1 MTSTT
6 ELQHGD
12 ATSSSNDSFLQ
23 GVKDCVPTLL
33 GYISIGLAFGGVVG
47 SASGLSVLEIALLTI
62 LIYAGS
68 AQFIFCALLLTSS
81 PASAIIVT
89 IFVVNLRHLLMSLT
103 LAPHFT
109 RYSMLR
115 NVGFGTLLTDET
127 FGVAVTKQ
135 MQTGKLYGKWM
146 DGLNLTAYIFWILS
160 CVTGAFLGQWVA
172 NPEKWGGLDFALIAM
187 FVALLVLQLSSVGK
201 SKIMQYIKLIGYMAV
216 IMYGLSYVVPSHV
229 AVLLATV
236 IVATIGGVVTDK

>member
-6 ELQHGD
+6 DFHNEST
-12 ATSSSNDSFLQ
+12 TSTDDSFIQ
-23 GVKDCVPTLL
+23 GIKDCVPTLL
-33 GYISIGLAFGGVVG
+33 GYISIGLAFGVVG
-47 SASGLSVLEIALLTI
+47 SASGLSVVEIALLTI
-62 LIYAGS
+62 LVYAGS

-135 MQTGKLYGKWM
+135 MQRGKLHGRWM
-146 DGLNLTAYIFWILS
+146 DGLNITAYLFWILS
-160 CVTGAFLGQWVA
+160 CVAGAFLGQWVA
-172 NPEKWGGLDFALIAM
+172 NPEKWGLDFALIAM
-187 FVALLVLQLSSVGK
+187 FVALLVLQLSSVSK
-201 SKIMQYIKLIGYMAV
+201 NKIMHYLMLIGYMMV
-216 IMYGLSYVVPSHV
+216 IMYGLSYVVPSHL

-236 IVATIGGVVTDK
+236 IVATIGVVTDK

>member
-6 ELQHGD
+6 ELHHD
-12 ATSSSNDSFLQ
+12 PATNSPNDSFIQ

-33 GYISIGLAFGGVVG
+33 GYISIGLAFGVVG

-172 NPEKWGGLDFALIAM
+172 NPEQWGLDFALVAM
-187 FVALLVLQLSSVGK
+187 FVALLVLQWSSVGK
-201 SKIMQYIKLIGYMAV
+201 SKIMHYIKLIGYMAV
-216 IMYGLSYVVPSHV
+216 IMYGLSYIVPSHV

-236 IVATIGGVVTDK
+236 IVATIGVVTDK

>member
-6 ELQHGD
+6 ELHHD
-12 ATSSSNDSFLQ
+12 PATSSPNDSFIQ

-33 GYISIGLAFGGVVG
+33 GYISIGLPFGVVG

-146 DGLNLTAYIFWILS
+146 DGLNLTAYLFWILS

-172 NPEKWGGLDFALIAM
+172 NPEQWGLDFALIAM

-201 SKIMQYIKLIGYMAV
+201 SKIVHYIKLIGYMAV
-216 IMYGLSYVVPSHV
+216 IMYGLSYIVPSHV

-236 IVATIGGVVTDK
+236 IVATIGVVTDK